1 MLKRSSKSHSAVRGG
16 RFAIVASLYNRR
28 YVDSM
33 LRCAKAG
40 LKAGGAEHVR
50 VIRVPG
56 AFEIPAVV
64 GRLAQADGIEGR
76 PSAIVCLGVVLRGET
91 THADHIVQG
100 VTHALARVQVDHA
113 IPIIHEVL
121 LLENEDQARRRCLD
135 PAYNR
140 GAEAAQTALKMAR
153 ILATI

>member
-1 MLKRSSKSHSAVRGG
+1 MLKRASKVRSTSQRGE
-16 RFAIVASLYNRR
+16 FAIVAALYNRR

-40 LKAGGAEHVR
+40 LKAGGAENVR

-56 AFEIPAVV
+56 VFEIPAVV
-64 GRLAQADGIEGR
+64 GRLAQANGSER
-76 PSAIVCLGVVLRGET
+76 KPSAIVCLGVVLRGET

-121 LLENEDQARRRCLD
+121 LLENEDQAKRRCLD

-153 ILATI
+153 ILAAM